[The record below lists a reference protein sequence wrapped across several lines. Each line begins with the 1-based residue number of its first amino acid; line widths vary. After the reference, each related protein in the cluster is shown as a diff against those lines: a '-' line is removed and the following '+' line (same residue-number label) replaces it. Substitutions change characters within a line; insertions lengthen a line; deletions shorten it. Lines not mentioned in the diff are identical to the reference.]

1 MYVPTLGNERKGVK
15 TMKFGKMFKIILSV
29 LLVLAM
35 LVACTPAAENNN
47 DNNPGGSSTPSGNN
61 STQLE
66 DLQGA
71 EYLQQLLEN
80 DLDASLASFGEIYG
94 AILSGLGNS
103 SAVKPL
109 GGAKLN
115 MTLTVGDTAL
125 DLFEQAIFGGEAP
138 VDLSFLKEINLDM
151 DVGMG
156 DQMQAIQVA
165 LGLKGQHIITANL
178 LMNMADSIIHIGL
191 PELNDQWLKL
201 EGSED
206 TPVAITG
213 AVSSPAML
221 AELAK
226 KLPDAETLTKVL
238 NRYLKLILP
247 ELKNVEQ
254 STVKLEADG
263 VQQECTQLTM
273 KIYEAD
279 AMAITKAILTTAKD
293 DADLKKI
300 IIDVYEAI
308 AELSGTE
315 TSGQKFYT
323 DFQEMVASALSDMED
338 VEETDT
344 ENPIVVTLYVDKNH
358 NIVGGMLKMSTQ
370 DSDRGTIYFYSLTEG
385 DKTAFEFAIPSDVNN
400 TDDFKISGSSTTT
413 DGKTNGTYKINVQ
426 GKNKFTIKVENWTEN
441 GGVITITPDK
451 SMGDQLGI
459 PLLQGEPAL
468 QIKIADETI
477 ELNLINGSKL
487 ILGLALKAMVSNGPD
502 LSIPSNATDAMDSNA
517 MQAWAEN
524 LDMDKLID
532 NLKNAGAYEFF
543 ELLFKAVE
551 SPAQPMPGVSVNP
564 DNSWG

>member
-413 DGKTNGTYKINVQ
+413 DGKTNGTYKIKVRDTT
-426 GKNKFTIKVENWTEN
+426 KLTVKVENWTVD
-441 GGVITITPDK
+441 GGTLTVTPKEDLFPAEVTD
-451 SMGDQLGI
+451 MLGT
-459 PLLQGEPAL
+459 LAL
-468 QIKIADETI
+468 QIKLSADGIGLNVLGGSEVLLGIAFKPSESD
-477 ELNLINGSKL
+477 
-487 ILGLALKAMVSNGPD
+487 GP
-502 LSIPSNATDAMDSNA
+502 SMEVPSDAVDVTDSNA
-517 MQAWAEN
+517 MEQWLEK
-524 LDMDKLID
+524 LSMDNVIN
-532 NLKNAGAYEFF
+532 NLKEAGAYEFF

-551 SPAQPMPGVSVNP
+551 SPAQPMPEVSVNP

>member
-1 MYVPTLGNERKGVK
+1 
-15 TMKFGKMFKIILSV
+15 MKFGKMFKIILSV

-413 DGKTNGTYKINVQ
+413 DGKTNGTYKIKVRDTT
-426 GKNKFTIKVENWTEN
+426 KLTVKVENWTVD
-441 GGVITITPDK
+441 GGTLTVTPKEDLFPAEVTD
-451 SMGDQLGI
+451 MLGT
-459 PLLQGEPAL
+459 LAL
-468 QIKIADETI
+468 QIKLSADGIGLNVLGGSEVLLGIAFKPSESD
-477 ELNLINGSKL
+477 
-487 ILGLALKAMVSNGPD
+487 GP
-502 LSIPSNATDAMDSNA
+502 SMEVPSDAVDVTDSNA
-517 MQAWAEN
+517 MEQWLEK
-524 LDMDKLID
+524 LSMDNVIN
-532 NLKNAGAYEFF
+532 NLKEAGAYEFF

-551 SPAQPMPGVSVNP
+551 SPAQPMPEVSVNP

>member
-165 LGLKGQHIITANL
+165 LGLMGPPLITANL

-370 DSDRGTIYFYSLTEG
+370 DSDRGTVYFYSLTEG

-413 DGKTNGTYKINVQ
+413 DGKTNGTYKIKVRDTT
-426 GKNKFTIKVENWTEN
+426 KLTVKVENWTVD
-441 GGVITITPDK
+441 GGTLTVTPKEDLFPAEVTD
-451 SMGDQLGI
+451 MLGT
-459 PLLQGEPAL
+459 LAL
-468 QIKIADETI
+468 QIKLSADGIGLNVLGGSEVLLGIAFKPSESD
-477 ELNLINGSKL
+477 
-487 ILGLALKAMVSNGPD
+487 GP
-502 LSIPSNATDAMDSNA
+502 SMEVPSDAVDVTDSNA
-517 MQAWAEN
+517 MEQWLEK
-524 LDMDKLID
+524 LSMDNVIN
-532 NLKNAGAYEFF
+532 NLKEAGAYEFF

-551 SPAQPMPGVSVNP
+551 SPAQPMPEVSVNP

>member
-1 MYVPTLGNERKGVK
+1 
-15 TMKFGKMFKIILSV
+15 MKFGKMFKIILSV

-370 DSDRGTIYFYSLTEG
+370 DSDRGTVYFYSLTEG

-413 DGKTNGTYKINVQ
+413 DGKTNGTYKIKVRDTT
-426 GKNKFTIKVENWTEN
+426 KLTVKVENWTVD
-441 GGVITITPDK
+441 GGTLTVTPKEDLFPAEVTD
-451 SMGDQLGI
+451 MLGT
-459 PLLQGEPAL
+459 LAL
-468 QIKIADETI
+468 QIKLSADGIGLNVLGGSEVLLGIAFKPSESD
-477 ELNLINGSKL
+477 
-487 ILGLALKAMVSNGPD
+487 GP
-502 LSIPSNATDAMDSNA
+502 SMEVPSDAVDVTDSNA
-517 MQAWAEN
+517 MEQWLEK
-524 LDMDKLID
+524 LSMDNVIN
-532 NLKNAGAYEFF
+532 NLKEAGAYEFF

-551 SPAQPMPGVSVNP
+551 SPAQPMPEVSVNA